1 MCLQAWAR
9 CWSTP
14 STTRAWRRWESGH
27 RFRTTSAPWDI
38 RQPHSRCSPA
48 CTMSPA
54 WSSMRRPCARRASSN
69 GSASTSSWP
78 ATKSIRQWSP
88 SSRSC
93 TTKPNSNRISWAPV
107 ACRPATS
114 WLPSSSAFYATR
126 SPERRRATSTVGAMK
141 VDGGISL
148 ELSKAAASAK
158 EAEAA
163 GYDGAWTA
171 ETAHDP
177 FLPHVLAA
185 EHTERLELGTSI
197 AVAFARNPMN
207 LANLAWDLQSYSKGR
222 FILGLGSQIKPHIT
236 KRFSME
242 WSHPAPRMRELILAI
257 RAIWDTWQNGTPLAF
272 RGEFYTHTLM
282 TPFFAPDRKDLDG
295 FGVPKIFLA
304 GVGELMTEVA
314 GEVCDGFICHG
325 FTTERYLRE
334 ITLPALARGRAKAG
348 KSMDGFE
355 VVGPSFVV
363 TGNDE
368 AEMAAA
374 EQGTRQQIAFYGSTP
389 AYKGGL
395 ELHGWNGLHE
405 ELNAL
410 SKKGGWV
417 EMGNLITDEIL
428 NTFAVVGEPEQV
440 APELLRRYGDVVG
453 RISFYA
459 PYRSNPDRW
468 RQVMADLQAA

>member
-1 MCLQAWAR
+1 
-9 CWSTP
+9 
-14 STTRAWRRWESGH
+14 
-27 RFRTTSAPWDI
+27 
-38 RQPHSRCSPA
+38 
-48 CTMSPA
+48 
-54 WSSMRRPCARRASSN
+54 
-69 GSASTSSWP
+69 
-78 ATKSIRQWSP
+78 
-88 SSRSC
+88 
-93 TTKPNSNRISWAPV
+93 
-107 ACRPATS
+107 
-114 WLPSSSAFYATR
+114 
-126 SPERRRATSTVGAMK
+126 MK

-158 EAEAA
+158 DTEAA

-171 ETAHDP
+171 ETSHDP

-282 TPFFAPDRKDLDG
+282 TPFFTPDAKDVAG
-295 FGVPKIFLA
+295 FGVPRIFLA

-334 ITLPALARGRAKAG
+334 VTLPALARGRAKAG
-348 KSMDGFE
+348 KTMEGFE
-355 VVGPSFVV
+355 IVGPSFVV
-363 TGNDE
+363 TGNDD

-389 AYKGGL
+389 AYKGVL
-395 ELHGWNGLHE
+395 ELHGWDRPSRGAERTVQEGRLGRDGQPRHRRDPQHVRRRRRTRTCRPR
-405 ELNAL
+405 A
-410 SKKGGWV
+410 
-417 EMGNLITDEIL
+417 
-428 NTFAVVGEPEQV
+428 A
-440 APELLRRYGDVVG
+440 APLWRCRRSHQLLRARTAATPTVGD
-453 RISFYA
+453 R
-459 PYRSNPDRW
+459 
-468 RQVMADLQAA
+468 